1 MPALLRT
8 TLALL
13 AGVVVTFFTIS
24 AVEQLGHI
32 LYRPPLGL
40 DWHDSSAV
48 SAYLK
53 QLPAGALLLVLA
65 GWLLG
70 IFTGLT
76 ASTLLA
82 GRCRG
87 RFALAI
93 GSLVFIGAGSNFY
106 LLPHPMWLMVLS
118 LIMIPLVAVL
128 CWWAL
133 KKRFSHSEV
142 ATEGENE

>member
-1 MPALLRT
+1 MPATLRT

-32 LYRPPLGL
+32 LYRAPAGL
-40 DWHDSSAV
+40 DWQDSSAV

-70 IFTGLT
+70 ILAGMT
-76 ASTLLA
+76 AACLLA

-87 RFALAI
+87 RFALTI
-93 GSLVFIGAGSNFY
+93 GTLVFVGALSNFY
-106 LLPHPMWLMVLS
+106 LLPHPVWMMALS
-118 LIMIPLVAVL
+118 LMAIPLL
-128 CWWAL
+128 SYLSWWLL
-133 KKRFSHSEV
+133 KKRYPHSAV
-142 ATEGENE
+142 FTEGEAS

>member
-32 LYRPPLGL
+32 LYRAPAEL
-40 DWHDSSAV
+40 DWQDSSAV

-76 ASTLLA
+76 AATMLA

-93 GSLVFIGAGSNFY
+93 GSLVFLGAVSNFY
-106 LLPHPMWLMVLS
+106 LLPHPMWLIVLS

-133 KKRFSHSEV
+133 KKRYGHPV
-142 ATEGENE
+142 MATEGDGK

>member
-8 TLALL
+8 ILALL

-24 AVEQLGHI
+24 AVGQLGHI
-32 LYRPPLGL
+32 LYRIPAEL
-40 DWHDSSAV
+40 DWQDSSAV

-53 QLPAGALLLVLA
+53 QLPVGALLLVLA

-70 IFTGLT
+70 IFTGMT
-76 ASTLLA
+76 AATLLA
-82 GRCRG
+82 GRSRG

-93 GSLVFIGAGSNFY
+93 GSLVFLGAVSNFY
-106 LLPHPMWLMVLS
+106 LRPHPMWLMVLS
-118 LIMIPLVAVL
+118 LITIPLVTLL

-133 KKRFSHSEV
+133 KKRV
-142 ATEGENE
+142 GQPVLPAEGEQK

>member
-32 LYRPPLGL
+32 FYRAPAGL
-40 DWHDSSAV
+40 DWQDSSAV

-53 QLPAGALLLVLA
+53 QLPAGALLLVLV

-76 ASTLLA
+76 AATMLA

-93 GSLVFIGAGSNFY
+93 GSLVFLGAVSNFY
-106 LLPHPMWLMVLS
+106 LLPHPLWLMVLS
-118 LIMIPLVAVL
+118 LILIPLVAVL

-133 KKRFSHSEV
+133 KKRFGQLV
-142 ATEGENE
+142 TATEGENK

>member
-32 LYRPPLGL
+32 FYRAPAGL
-40 DWHDSSAV
+40 DWQDSSAV

-76 ASTLLA
+76 AATMLA

-93 GSLVFIGAGSNFY
+93 GSLVFLGAVSNFY
-106 LLPHPMWLMVLS
+106 LLPHPLWLMVLS
-118 LIMIPLVAVL
+118 LTMIPLVSVF

-133 KKRFSHSEV
+133 KKRFGHPAV
-142 ATEGENE
+142 AIDGENV

>member
-1 MPALLRT
+1 MPVLLRT

-32 LYRPPLGL
+32 LYRAPAGL
-40 DWHDSSAV
+40 DWQDSSAV

-53 QLPAGALLLVLA
+53 QLPVGALLLVLA

-70 IFTGLT
+70 VFTGLT
-76 ASTLLA
+76 AATLLA

-93 GSLVFIGAGSNFY
+93 GSLV
-106 LLPHPMWLMVLS
+106 M
-118 LIMIPLVAVL
+118 
-128 CWWAL
+128 
-133 KKRFSHSEV
+133 E
-142 ATEGENE
+142 

>member
-32 LYRPPLGL
+32 FYRAPAGL
-40 DWHDSSAV
+40 DWQDSSAV

-76 ASTLLA
+76 AATMLA

-93 GSLVFIGAGSNFY
+93 GSLVFLGAVSNFY
-106 LLPHPMWLMVLS
+106 LLPHPLWLMVLS
-118 LIMIPLVAVL
+118 LTMIPLVSVF

-133 KKRFSHSEV
+133 KKRFGHPAV
-142 ATEGENE
+142 AIEGENV

>member
-32 LYRPPLGL
+32 LYRAPAGL
-40 DWHDSSAV
+40 DWQDSSAV

-76 ASTLLA
+76 AATMLA

-93 GSLVFIGAGSNFY
+93 GSLVFLGAVSNFY
-106 LLPHPMWLMVLS
+106 LLPHPMWLIVLS

-133 KKRFSHSEV
+133 KKRYGHPV
-142 ATEGENE
+142 MATEGDSK

>member
-32 LYRPPLGL
+32 LYRAPAGL
-40 DWHDSSAV
+40 DWQDSSAV

-70 IFTGLT
+70 IFAGLT
-76 ASTLLA
+76 AATMLA

-93 GSLVFIGAGSNFY
+93 GCLVFLGAVSNFY
-106 LLPHPMWLMVLS
+106 LLPHPLWLMVLS
-118 LIMIPLVAVL
+118 LILIPLVTL
-128 CWWAL
+128 ICWWAL
-133 KKRFSHSEV
+133 KKRFGQPV
-142 ATEGENE
+142 TATEGDNE

>member
-32 LYRPPLGL
+32 LYRAPAGL
-40 DWHDSSAV
+40 DWQDSSAV

-76 ASTLLA
+76 AATMLA

-93 GSLVFIGAGSNFY
+93 GSLVFLGAVSNFY
-106 LLPHPMWLMVLS
+106 LLPHPMWLIVLS

-133 KKRFSHSEV
+133 KKRYGHPV
-142 ATEGENE
+142 MATEGEGK

>member
-32 LYRPPLGL
+32 LYRAPAGL
-40 DWHDSSAV
+40 DWQDSSAV

-76 ASTLLA
+76 AATMLA

-87 RFALAI
+87 RFALAT
-93 GSLVFIGAGSNFY
+93 GSLVFLGAVSNFY
-106 LLPHPMWLMVLS
+106 LLPHPLWLMVLS
-118 LIMIPLVAVL
+118 LILIPLVAVL

-133 KKRFSHSEV
+133 KKRFGQPV
-142 ATEGENE
+142 TATEGENK

>member
-8 TLALL
+8 ILALL

-24 AVEQLGHI
+24 AVEQLGHM
-32 LYRPPLGL
+32 LYRAPAGL
-40 DWHDSSAV
+40 DWQDSSAV

-53 QLPAGALLLVLA
+53 QLPVGALLLVLA

-76 ASTLLA
+76 AATLLA

-93 GSLVFIGAGSNFY
+93 GSLVFLGAVSNFY
-106 LLPHPMWLMVLS
+106 LLPHPMWLMVVS
-118 LIMIPLVAVL
+118 LITIPLVTLL

-133 KKRFSHSEV
+133 KKRFGQPV
-142 ATEGENE
+142 LTPEGEQQ

>member
-32 LYRPPLGL
+32 LYRAPAGL
-40 DWHDSSAV
+40 DWQDSSAV

-76 ASTLLA
+76 AATMLA

-93 GSLVFIGAGSNFY
+93 GSLVFLGAVSNFY
-106 LLPHPMWLMVLS
+106 LLPHPMWLIVLS

-133 KKRFSHSEV
+133 KKRYGHPVV
-142 ATEGENE
+142 ATEGDGK

>member
-13 AGVVVTFFTIS
+13 AGVVVTFLTIS

-32 LYRPPLGL
+32 LYRAPAGL
-40 DWHDSSAV
+40 DWQDSSAV

-53 QLPAGALLLVLA
+53 QLPVGALLLVLA

-76 ASTLLA
+76 AATLLA

-93 GSLVFIGAGSNFY
+93 GALVFLGAISNFY

-118 LIMIPLVAVL
+118 LIMIPLVTVV

-133 KKRFSHSEV
+133 KKRVSQPAVS
-142 ATEGENE
+142 TEGENL

>member
-32 LYRPPLGL
+32 LYRPPVGL
-40 DWHDSSAV
+40 DLQDSSAV

-93 GSLVFIGAGSNFY
+93 GSLVFLGAVSNFY
-106 LLPHPMWLMVLS
+106 VLPHPMWLMALS
-118 LIMIPLVAVL
+118 LILIPLVALV

-133 KKRFSHSEV
+133 KKRLSHSAV
-142 ATEGENE
+142 ATEGDNE

>member
-32 LYRPPLGL
+32 LYRAPAGL
-40 DWHDSSAV
+40 DWQDSSAV

-76 ASTLLA
+76 AATMLA

-93 GSLVFIGAGSNFY
+93 GSLVFLGAVSNFY
-106 LLPHPMWLMVLS
+106 LLPHPMWLIVLS

-133 KKRFSHSEV
+133 KKRYGHPV
-142 ATEGENE
+142 MATEGDGK

>member
-32 LYRPPLGL
+32 LYRAPAGL
-40 DWHDSSAV
+40 DWQDSSAV

-76 ASTLLA
+76 AATMLA

-93 GSLVFIGAGSNFY
+93 GSLVFLGAVSNFY
-106 LLPHPMWLMVLS
+106 LLPHPLWLMVLS
-118 LIMIPLVAVL
+118 LIMIPLVSVF

-133 KKRFSHSEV
+133 KKRFGHPAV
-142 ATEGENE
+142 AIEGENV

>member
-8 TLALL
+8 VLALL

-32 LYRPPLGL
+32 LYRAPVGL
-40 DWHDSSAV
+40 DWQDSSAV
-48 SAYLK
+48 SAYLR
-53 QLPAGALLLVLA
+53 QSPVGALLLVLA

-76 ASTLLA
+76 AATLLA

-93 GSLVFIGAGSNFY
+93 GSLVFLGAVSNFY

-118 LIMIPLVAVL
+118 LLMIPLVALL

-133 KKRFSHSEV
+133 KKRFGQPISPS
-142 ATEGENE
+142 EGEQQ

>member
-32 LYRPPLGL
+32 LYRAPAGL
-40 DWHDSSAV
+40 DWQDSSAV

-53 QLPAGALLLVLA
+53 QLPVGALLLVLV

-76 ASTLLA
+76 AATMLA
-82 GRCRG
+82 GGRCRG

-93 GSLVFIGAGSNFY
+93 GCLVFLGAVSNFY
-106 LLPHPMWLMVLS
+106 LLPHPAVVNGAKFNPNSIGGCALLVGAKKTVL
-118 LIMIPLVAVL
+118 A
-128 CWWAL
+128 
-133 KKRFSHSEV
+133 
-142 ATEGENE
+142 NQ

>member
-24 AVEQLGHI
+24 AIEQLGHI
-32 LYRPPLGL
+32 LYRAPAGL
-40 DWHDSSAV
+40 DWQDSSAV

-53 QLPAGALLLVLA
+53 QLPVGALLLVLA

-76 ASTLLA
+76 AATMLA

-93 GSLVFIGAGSNFY
+93 GSLVFVGALSNFY
-106 LLPHPMWLMVLS
+106 LLPHPLWLMVLS
-118 LIMIPLVAVL
+118 LILIPLVAL
-128 CWWAL
+128 ICWWAL
-133 KKRFSHSEV
+133 KKRFGQSLT

>member
-32 LYRPPLGL
+32 LYRAPAGL
-40 DWHDSSAV
+40 DWQDSSAV

-76 ASTLLA
+76 AATMLA

-93 GSLVFIGAGSNFY
+93 GSLVFLGAVSNFY
-106 LLPHPMWLMVLS
+106 LLPHPMWLIVLS

-133 KKRFSHSEV
+133 KKRCGHPVV
-142 ATEGENE
+142 ATEGDGK